1 MVLKL
6 YNMKKS
12 YIMIAAFF
20 QILVLEA
27 GDVSSKIITKCPSF
41 VA

>member
-1 MVLKL
+1 MVLKI
-6 YNMKKS
+6 YNVKKN

-20 QILVLEA
+20 FQILVLE